1 MVIFHSFLYVYQR
14 VISGA
19 PTAAW
24 ATCDHR
30 YGMEAW
36 TRQASSCGLG
46 PHLTV
51 MGSGPHLTVM
61 GSDVSDITS
70 FKYIY
75 IYMCTTIYIYVYV
88 FVYVYMEDTDIT
100 RYIYDIY
107 IYRCI

>member
-51 MGSGPHLTVM
+51 MGS
-61 GSDVSDITS
+61 DVSDITS

-75 IYMCTTIYIYVYV
+75 ICVQLYIYVYV

-100 RYIYDIY
+100 RYI
-107 IYRCI
+107 